1 MDDSM
6 DRSMMS
12 QSTTKSK
19 PTKKAS
25 KGKGK
30 AAKSRKGEPAEI
42 ESHIETESVEVAEP
56 EPVKAKRTGRGKKR
70 TSEDITKEEP
80 ESIASEEPE
89 QAQPP
94 VEPPSKRRATR
105 TRSSSISRNY
115 NYERSDSAMPD
126 ADTVDDGASEEE
138 TRRGRK
144 PTKKGSSKA
153 RKVSDVS
160 VISKVPS
167 KARAPRDS
175 EIEAEIEAGLD
186 ADIPELLEAQPEPEP
201 EHEAGPEPEQPR
213 ASKKAK
219 ATKKSKTV
227 ARSPEPVLQEQ
238 MHQAV
243 DEDHMEPRAEPVPE
257 GVPEPPA
264 PKTKTAKGS
273 KKKGTKKAKAE
284 ETKAES
290 PEPQGSL
297 EPMVADDRNDPER
310 HESFI
315 SVEIINKEHEPS
327 PEPEEPVAKPK
338 KKGSKKKDAS
348 TAKEKKSKKLEKKLE
363 PTPPPKSPIL
373 EQHDVEP
380 SVDEQDDGF
389 ETADDLPDQL
399 EVVQPPQESSPQQ
412 QRWHRT
418 TPNLPPKTAKRYSDI
433 PQEEHLAE
441 SIAHSSP
448 HDTLRN
454 SRPSNRAVSPLPSA
468 HRSTPSMSP
477 QSSDAEN
484 RPPSSRPSASR
495 AHDQSTPK
503 EPKFRAALTASTPS
517 PFKRNANAGFGPS
530 GHPWTPIDIDEAL
543 FGDNSDKEN
552 ADLASLFK
560 GVKGGLTSPEKKMTV
575 QEWIAWNAK
584 NGEERLKRECERLVG
599 QFEKEGGRAMQRIE
613 AIECVD

>member
-1 MDDSM
+1 MDD
-6 DRSMMS
+6 
-12 QSTTKSK
+12 
-19 PTKKAS
+19 
-25 KGKGK
+25 
-30 AAKSRKGEPAEI
+30 
-42 ESHIETESVEVAEP
+42 
-56 EPVKAKRTGRGKKR
+56 
-70 TSEDITKEEP
+70 
-80 ESIASEEPE
+80 
-89 QAQPP
+89 
-94 VEPPSKRRATR
+94 
-105 TRSSSISRNY
+105 
-115 NYERSDSAMPD
+115 
-126 ADTVDDGASEEE
+126 
-138 TRRGRK
+138 
-144 PTKKGSSKA
+144 
-153 RKVSDVS
+153 
-160 VISKVPS
+160 
-167 KARAPRDS
+167 
-175 EIEAEIEAGLD
+175 
-186 ADIPELLEAQPEPEP
+186 
-201 EHEAGPEPEQPR
+201 
-213 ASKKAK
+213 
-219 ATKKSKTV
+219 
-227 ARSPEPVLQEQ
+227 
-238 MHQAV
+238 AV
-243 DEDHMEPRAEPVPE
+243 DEDHMEPQAEPVPVE
-257 GVPEPPA
+257 VPEPPA

-290 PEPQGSL
+290 PEPQESS

-315 SVEIINKEHEPS
+315 SVEIINKEPEHS
-327 PEPEEPVAKPK
+327 PKPEESAQEPEDPVAKSK

-348 TAKEKKSKKLEKKLE
+348 TAKEKKSKKPEKKAE
-363 PTPPPKSPIL
+363 PTPPPESPIV
-373 EQHDVEP
+373 EQQDVEP

-399 EVVQPPQESSPQQ
+399 EVVQPPRESSPQQ
-412 QRWHRT
+412 QRPHRT

-441 SIAHSSP
+441 TIAHSSP
-448 HDTLRN
+448 HDTLRG
-454 SRPSNRAVSPLPSA
+454 SRQSNRAFSPLSSA

-503 EPKFRAALTASTPS
+503 EPKFRAALTSSTPS
-517 PFKRNANAGFGPS
+517 PSKRNANAGFGPS

-552 ADLASLFK
+552 ADLASLFR

-613 AIECVD
+613 AIECID